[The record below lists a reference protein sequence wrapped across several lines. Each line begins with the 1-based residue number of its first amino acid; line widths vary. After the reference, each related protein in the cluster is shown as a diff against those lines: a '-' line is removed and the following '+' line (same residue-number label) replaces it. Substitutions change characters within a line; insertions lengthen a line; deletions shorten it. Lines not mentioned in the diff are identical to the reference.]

1 MEGDD
6 TTHLVIY
13 ILPNVNGEYGGGGE
27 ALSPSPCNDNPRGR
41 FILNGGTLKNLER
54 IVRLVLVNYIYCAVL
69 WFV

>member
-13 ILPNVNGEYGGGGE
+13 ILPNVNGEMGGGGE
-27 ALSPSPCNDNPRGR
+27 ALSPSPCTPNPRQR

-69 WFV
+69 

>member
-13 ILPNVNGEYGGGGE
+13 ILPNVNGEYSGGGE
-27 ALSPSPCNDNPRGR
+27 ALSPSPCNPNPRGR

-54 IVRLVLVNYIYCAVL
+54 ISRLVLVNYIYCAVL
-69 WFV
+69 